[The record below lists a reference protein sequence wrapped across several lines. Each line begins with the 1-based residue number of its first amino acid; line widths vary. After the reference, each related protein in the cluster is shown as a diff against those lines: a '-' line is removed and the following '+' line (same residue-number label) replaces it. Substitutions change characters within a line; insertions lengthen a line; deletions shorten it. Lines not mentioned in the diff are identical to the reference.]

1 MNSNVTLLR
10 SSQRKTDSQT
20 KKKIPIDVSIVSSKQ
35 NHMCPKEAVLQR
47 CILSESP
54 ITDSTA
60 QHTPRSHKTNTGR
73 AWTERRGFW
82 CFIDVTE
89 LSSHTSEL

>member
-1 MNSNVTLLR
+1 MNSTLLR

-20 KKKIPIDVSIVSSKQ
+20 KQKYLSMYVSSKQ